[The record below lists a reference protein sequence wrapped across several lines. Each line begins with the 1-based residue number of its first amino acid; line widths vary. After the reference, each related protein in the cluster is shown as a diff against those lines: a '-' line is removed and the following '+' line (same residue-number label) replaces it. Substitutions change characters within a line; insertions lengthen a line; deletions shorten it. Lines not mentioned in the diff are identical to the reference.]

1 MKKIKDSKQ
10 SRKKLKRPKGMQAWQ
25 ECSWRRRACG
35 KMSCPICGRIAR
47 DRQKHILAGEDPD
60 DLRAIFEDV
69 GASLGEALTMIKQ
82 DALAHGIE
90 ISNIGD
96 IKEPPPPETFPL
108 YNKVREWWQGAL
120 EIVDCAEDDGELWL
134 LSEAGQ
140 DFSWYISTL
149 LAKTARQLDNRWHIS
164 AQDSCGEFDYGYTR
178 YVLFEVI
185 AILKKSL
192 SILIYLDTSQKKQ
205 FQLALIC
212 LSGLEEEIMK
222 I

>member
-1 MKKIKDSKQ
+1 MEKNRDSKQ
-10 SRKKLKRPKGMQAWQ
+10 LLKKLKRPKGMPAWQ

-60 DLRAIFEDV
+60 DMHAVFEDV
-69 GASLGEALTMIKQ
+69 GASLSEALAAIKQ

-90 ISNIGD
+90 ISNID
-96 IKEPPPPETFPL
+96 DVKEPPPPETFPL
-108 YNKVREWWQGAL
+108 HEKVRAWWEDAM
-120 EIVDCAEDDGELWL
+120 EIVERAKADGEPWL

-140 DFSWYISTL
+140 DFSWYTSTL

-164 AQDSCGEFDYGYTR
+164 EQDSYGKFDYDYAR
-178 YVLFEVI
+178 YVLSEVI
-185 AILKKSL
+185 TILKKSL
-192 SILIYLDTSQKKQ
+192 PILISLDTAQKKL

-212 LSGLEEEIMK
+212 LIGLEEEIMK

>member
-10 SRKKLKRPKGMQAWQ
+10 SRKKLKRPKVMPAWQ

-60 DLRAIFEDV
+60 DLHAVFEDV
-69 GASLGEALTMIKQ
+69 GASLSEALMAIKQ

-90 ISNIGD
+90 ISNIDD

-108 YNKVREWWQGAL
+108 HEKVREWWEGVM
-120 EIVDCAEDDGELWL
+120 EIVERAHDEGEPWL

-140 DFSWYISTL
+140 DFSWYASTL

-164 AQDSCGEFDYGYTR
+164 EQDSYGEFDYNYTR
-178 YVLFEVI
+178 YVLSEVI

-192 SILIYLDTSQKKQ
+192 PILISLDTSQKKQ

-212 LSGLEEEIMK
+212 LSGLGEEIIK